1 MWTKLQEYSDLNQ
14 KDSYLAWGMLQIF
27 RGVAFLHEAN
37 LIHGSLHAGSV
48 FVTPAGK
55 FNSRIYKDTLL
66 VRVFRQPKKYLLP
79 I

>member
-14 KDSYLAWGMLQIF
+14 QDSYLAWGMLQIF

-55 FNSRIYKDTLL
+55 YIYSNDKFESHL
-66 VRVFRQPKKYLLP
+66 
-79 I
+79 

>member
-14 KDSYLAWGMLQIF
+14 QDSYLAWGMLQIF

-55 FNSRIYKDTLL
+55 LHFLNLPCSICYIHNRL
-66 VRVFRQPKKYLLP
+66 VTKIL
-79 I
+79 

>member
-14 KDSYLAWGMLQIF
+14 QDSYLAWGMLQIF

-55 FNSRIYKDTLL
+55 
-66 VRVFRQPKKYLLP
+66 
-79 I
+79 

>member
-14 KDSYLAWGMLQIF
+14 QDSYLAWGMLQIF

-55 FNSRIYKDTLL
+55 YNSNLESSVSYRISLNK
-66 VRVFRQPKKYLLP
+66 VRGH
-79 I
+79 

>member
-1 MWTKLQEYSDLNQ
+1 
-14 KDSYLAWGMLQIF
+14 MLQIF

-55 FNSRIYKDTLL
+55 YHGTQWARSQFL
-66 VRVFRQPKKYLLP
+66 VHKSYFLVYLLDFDK
-79 I
+79 